1 MALTLRNGQINIT
14 NPLKVS
20 ELFPNIGDWN
30 IEKIFHMSELKL
42 HRSFFTKSTLF
53 CWMERTTIT
62 IFVRW
67 WILDPW
73 WPRQSMNNPI
83 IVLLSLRSGVS
94 VLRPSQLERDET
106 SSPQLYYASPL
117 TFILGDC
124 ITLSMA
130 GERLRVKIR
139 DIWWAGR
146 GILWR
151 MTVFLLLPGR
161 GHGDTR
167 LNHVKSVKCVRGENR
182 IQTLVNDWPSDVNT
196 QAAIYCFYFKIAFP
210 GGFSVWDPRSLL
222 TPGPSVHRV

>member
-124 ITLSMA
+124 ITVHGGGETPSKNTRHLVGGARHSLTDDCLLAPARA
-130 GERLRVKIR
+130 GSRR
-139 DIWWAGR
+139 
-146 GILWR
+146 
-151 MTVFLLLPGR
+151 
-161 GHGDTR
+161 H
-167 LNHVKSVKCVRGENR
+167 S
-182 IQTLVNDWPSDVNT
+182 S
-196 QAAIYCFYFKIAFP
+196 
-210 GGFSVWDPRSLL
+210 
-222 TPGPSVHRV
+222 